1 MNKSGLGVRIAST
14 LALIAPLFAIAAELP
29 PLPQGLSAPST
40 PTKMPAFS
48 LPTVAGGTVRAD
60 EFKGKVI
67 IARFW
72 ATW

>member
-1 MNKSGLGVRIAST
+1 MADSGFGARIALMFALT
-14 LALIAPLFAIAAELP
+14 LPAFAGAADLP
-29 PLPQGLSAPST
+29 PLPQGLSAPANA
-40 PTKMPAFS
+40 TKLPAFS
-48 LPTVAGGTVRAD
+48 LPTATGGTLRAD